1 MKKNF
6 SRVFN
11 VLITIGLIYILA
23 LKAPG
28 VWAQIKSEGTKVSD
42 FTVLTNSGVEFSTE
56 ALTSKKVLVFWATW
70 CPPCEIE
77 LSRINELLKDKRISA
92 DSVLA
97 ISLNEEKQLVDR
109 IVQERG
115 YQFPVAY
122 DFNGQIGQRLAVM
135 GTPTVIFLNSDK
147 TIHWATTGLSPLL
160 KLRMNVFLD

>member
-1 MKKNF
+1 M
-6 SRVFN
+6 
-11 VLITIGLIYILA
+11 ITIGLIYILA

-28 VWAQIKSEGTKVSD
+28 VWAQFKSEGTKVSD
-42 FTVLTNSGVEFSTE
+42 FSVLTNSGAEFSTE
-56 ALTSKKVLVFWATW
+56 TLTSKKVLVFWATW

-77 LSRINELLKDKRISA
+77 LSRINELVKDKRISP

-115 YQFPVAY
+115 YQFPIAY
-122 DFNGQIGQRLAVM
+122 DFNGQVGQRLTVM